1 MVKYTAEQAMTDLL
15 IQGQALLAN
24 ITHRIVVPQNT
35 RFHVNLSTGSQWLLT
50 IGSMFFDSFLSK
62 YA

>member
-1 MVKYTAEQAMTDLL
+1 MTDLL